1 MERQE
6 LYATLLSKEQ
16 RQNLEIQLKSEG
28 FLDCLEFLELV
39 EYLDP
44 EKRKSEVGLW
54 ESSMRNSYGSE
65 MVELAARGIAKQY
78 DAAYLEALKLA
89 EEYKR
94 IGVVKRISKYL
105 ESDHKG
111 FTTWLKERA

>member
-28 FLDCLEFLELV
+28 FLDCLKFLELV

-54 ESSMRNSYGSE
+54 ESSMRNSYGPE
-65 MVELAARGIAKQY
+65 MLELAVEGIGKQY
-78 DAAYLEALKLA
+78 DTAYQEAMKIA

-94 IGVVKRISKYL
+94 IGLVERISAYL
-105 ESDHKG
+105 ESDFKD
-111 FTTWLKERA
+111 

>member
-1 MERQE
+1 MNRQE
-6 LYATLLSKEQ
+6 ISEQ

-54 ESSMRNSYGSE
+54 ESSMRNSYGPE
-65 MVELAARGIAKQY
+65 MLELAVEGISTRYEHSYK
-78 DAAYLEALKLA
+78 EALRIA
-89 EEYKR
+89 EIYKR
-94 IGVVKRISKYL
+94 IGLVERISKYL
-105 ESDHKG
+105 ISDHVE
-111 FTTWLKERA
+111 FTSWLKERA